1 MRSGLGEKGL
11 EALAECRPTAVNLR
25 WAVERVKTV
34 ARGDAAKALD
44 EARRI
49 HESDED
55 TCRRIGE
62 HGAAL
67 INPDTGVLTHCNAGA
82 LATAGMGTALA
93 PMYVAHSRGT
103 QFRVYA
109 DETRPLLQGARL
121 TAFELAESGIDVTVI
136 GDSMAATLLRDRKVQ
151 LVITGADRVARN
163 GDAANKIG
171 TYGVACLAKM
181 HGVPFYVAAPRSTF
195 DPAVPSGAE
204 VPIEQRDEG
213 ELRQIG
219 KIQLVPKTSK
229 VYNPAFDVTPAELI
243 TGLITEDGIFKP
255 AEIDGWL
262 SRD

>member
-1 MRSGLGEKGL
+1 
-11 EALAECRPTAVNLR
+11 
-25 WAVERVKTV
+25 
-34 ARGDAAKALD
+34 
-44 EARRI
+44 
-49 HESDED
+49 
-55 TCRRIGE
+55 
-62 HGAAL
+62 
-67 INPDTGVLTHCNAGA
+67 
-82 LATAGMGTALA
+82 
-93 PMYVAHSRGT
+93 VAHSRGT